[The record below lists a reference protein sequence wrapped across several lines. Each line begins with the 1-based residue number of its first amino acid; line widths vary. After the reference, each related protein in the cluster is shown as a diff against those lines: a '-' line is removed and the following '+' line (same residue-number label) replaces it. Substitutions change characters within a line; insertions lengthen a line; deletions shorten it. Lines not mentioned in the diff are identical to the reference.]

1 MVAMS
6 IIMVQ
11 ITPQI
16 TFQLPLIFIDSSGL
30 INGGGVKVDDVER
43 YELVIGN
50 DCWIGSNVVI
60 TCGCHSIGNGAV
72 VGAGSIVTH
81 DVEPYTIVAGN
92 PAKVIRN
99 RFSEAEI
106 VALEKSKWF
115 DLTPDNLLE
124 FYRFKDDP
132 IKFSEMIIQSNSKG
146 DLCKKRI

>member
-1 MVAMS
+1 M
-6 IIMVQ
+6 
-11 ITPQI
+11 
-16 TFQLPLIFIDSSGL
+16 
-30 INGGGVKVDDVER
+30 
-43 YELVIGN
+43 IGN

-115 DLTPDNLLE
+115 DLTPDNLLG